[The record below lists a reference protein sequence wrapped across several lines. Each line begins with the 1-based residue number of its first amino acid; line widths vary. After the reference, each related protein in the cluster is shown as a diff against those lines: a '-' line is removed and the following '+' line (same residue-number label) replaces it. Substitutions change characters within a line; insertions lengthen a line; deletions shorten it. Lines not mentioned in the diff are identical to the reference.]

1 MPYRRT
7 QSYSGDIRNQK
18 GKIKI
23 GAPNPKN
30 HLHFCQ
36 KQKIKTKCQ
45 KNQRKQRKPLETPKF
60 FFANS
65 EKTTLKVVKPTNW
78 KSQYQGFAVASGVK
92 LFKNTDSIRL
102 TWKTTCKHHTLTR
115 WNDRVV
121 TFLNKLC
128 LFSYTGCC
136 NWIII
141 QWIST
146 VKRRLLH

>member
-30 HLHFCQ
+30 HLHFSK

-45 KNQRKQRKPLETPKF
+45 KNKRNSANRSRHLSFSFQTPQ
-60 FFANS
+60 
-65 EKTTLKVVKPTNW
+65 KTTLEVVKPTNW
-78 KSQYQGFAVASGVK
+78 KSRYQGFAVPSGVK
-92 LFKNTDSIRL
+92 LFKNTDSISL
-102 TWKTTCKHHTLTR
+102 TWKATCKHHTLTR

-141 QWIST
+141 RWIST